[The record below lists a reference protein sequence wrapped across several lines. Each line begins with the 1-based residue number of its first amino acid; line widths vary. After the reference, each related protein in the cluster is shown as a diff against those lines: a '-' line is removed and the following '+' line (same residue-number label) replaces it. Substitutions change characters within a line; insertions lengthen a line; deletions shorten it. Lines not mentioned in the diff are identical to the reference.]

1 MGKFLY
7 LQCDSGISGD
17 MVVGALLDLGA
28 NEAGLREAL
37 KSLDVSGFEVRV
49 TRRTV
54 SALDACDF
62 DVVLDAAHDG
72 HDHDM
77 DYLYGHLDEPAPQHH
92 HQHDEHGHHHDGDAA
107 HVHEHDHAHGGD
119 EHSHHHDHHHEHRSL
134 ADVERI
140 IGQSALSARA
150 KDTALRIFKI
160 VAEAESKAHG
170 VPIEQVHFHE
180 VGAVDSIVDV
190 VSCAWCLDDLD
201 IDRVAVSPLA
211 EGEGRVRAAHGV
223 LPVPVPAVAN
233 IVADHGLVLSRTHRQ
248 GEFVTPTGAAIA
260 AAIRTDDALPES
272 YVVRATGLGS
282 GKRAY
287 DPPSTVR
294 AMLVEPVDASA
305 PTPSARPGGQ
315 VPGGDRIWKL
325 ECEVDDCTGE
335 ALAHALERLYEV
347 GAAEAHY
354 LPVFMKKGR
363 PGYQVEVL
371 CREGGIAACE
381 QVLFEDTT
389 TIGVRRCPMERTCLP
404 REEVDVT
411 CAYGAAKAK
420 RVALPGGEVRSYP
433 EYETVAAL
441 SRKAGVPYQDA
452 YRAVLATANAETAA
466 E

>member
-1 MGKFLY
+1 MGRFLY
-7 LQCDSGISGD
+7 LQCDAGISGD

-28 NEAGLREAL
+28 SEDGLRRAL
-37 KSLDVSGFEVRV
+37 ASLDVSGFEVRV
-49 TRRTV
+49 TRKTV

-77 DYLYGHLDEPAPQHH
+77 DYLYGHLDEPGAGGGHFHHDHDHDSEAHH
-92 HQHDEHGHHHDGDAA
+92 H
-107 HVHEHDHAHGGD
+107 
-119 EHSHHHDHHHEHRSL
+119 HHHEHRSL
-134 ADVERI
+134 ADVNRI
-140 IGQSALSARA
+140 IDGSTLSPRA
-150 KDTALRIFKI
+150 KATARRIFQI

-170 VPIEQVHFHE
+170 VPIEEVHFHE

-190 VSCAWCLDDLD
+190 VSCAWCLDNLD

-233 IVADHGLVLSRTHRQ
+233 IVAAHGLVLSHTHRQ

-260 AAIRTDDALPES
+260 AAIRTDEVLPES

-287 DPPSTVR
+287 DPPSMVR
-294 AMLVEPVDASA
+294 AMIIEPVDSA
-305 PTPSARPGGQ
+305 APAGGAAPSDAAARPGDL
-315 VPGGDRIWKL
+315 VWKL

-335 ALAHALERLYEV
+335 ALAHALERLYEA

-371 CREGGIAACE
+371 CREDLVPSCE

-389 TIGVRRCPMERTCLP
+389 TIGVRRCSMERTCLP
-404 REEVDVT
+404 RAEVDVT
-411 CAYGAAKAK
+411 CAYGSAKAK
-420 RVALPGGEVRSYP
+420 RVTLPGGEVRSYP
-433 EYETVAAL
+433 EYEAVAAL
-441 SRKAGVPYQDA
+441 SRETGAPYQDV
-452 YRAVLATANAETAA
+452 YRAVLAAANGN
-466 E
+466 

>member
-1 MGKFLY
+1 MERILY

-28 NEAGLREAL
+28 SEQGLRRAL
-37 KSLDVSGFEVRV
+37 ESLDVSGYEVRV
-49 TRRTV
+49 TRRRV

-62 DVVLDAAHDG
+62 DVVLDQAHDG

-77 DYLYGHLDEPAPQHH
+77 EYLYGHLDEPAG
-92 HQHDEHGHHHDGDAA
+92 HDHHHDHGDGHDHGEHA
-107 HVHEHDHAHGGD
+107 HGEHQHHDAEYHSRDHAH
-119 EHSHHHDHHHEHRSL
+119 HHHEHRALS
-134 ADVERI
+134 DVTRI
-140 IGQSALSARA
+140 IDGSSLSARA
-150 KDTALRIFKI
+150 KQTARRIFDI

-170 VPIEQVHFHE
+170 VPVEQVHFHE

-190 VSCAWCLDDLD
+190 VACAWCLDDLG
-201 IDRVAVSPLA
+201 ITRAVVSPLA

-233 IVADHGLVLSRTHRQ
+233 IVAAHGLVLAQTHRQ

-260 AAIRTDDALPES
+260 AAIKTDDALPPA
-272 YVVRATGLGS
+272 YTVRACGLGS

-294 AMLVEPVDASA
+294 ALLVEPVDAG
-305 PTPSARPGGQ
+305 TTRPAAAGA
-315 VPGGDRIWKL
+315 DIWKL

-335 ALAHALERLYEV
+335 ALAHALERLYEA

-371 CREGGIAACE
+371 CREDLIPACE

-404 REEVDVT
+404 REEVEVSVSF
-411 CAYGAAKAK
+411 GMAKAK
-420 RVALPGGEVRSYP
+420 RVTLPGGAVRAYP
-433 EYETVAAL
+433 EYESVARLVRETGAAYQDVYREVLVAANA
-441 SRKAGVPYQDA
+441 SEADA
-452 YRAVLATANAETAA
+452 
-466 E
+466 